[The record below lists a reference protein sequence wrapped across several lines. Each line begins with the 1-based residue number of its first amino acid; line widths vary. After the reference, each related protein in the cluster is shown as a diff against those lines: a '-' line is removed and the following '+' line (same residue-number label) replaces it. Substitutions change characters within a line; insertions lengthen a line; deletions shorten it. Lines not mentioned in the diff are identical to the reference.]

1 MSLYAA
7 ALLLHVVG
15 ALGLV
20 AAMAVEWVLV
30 ARLGGVETAERA
42 RDWLG
47 LLGVIRR
54 VSPPSLAV
62 LLLAGVYMAVAVW
75 GGAGW
80 IVVAFAALLLLPP
93 LGMIA
98 GLRLPAVQ
106 RELEAESGPLSP
118 ALRRRLHE
126 PLFVASIQVRTA
138 IVLGIVFL
146 MTNKPDAAGSVV
158 AIATA
163 LVLGVAFSL
172 PALDRARRLRQADR
186 DAEVASH
193 A

>member
-1 MSLYAA
+1 VSLYAA
-7 ALLLHVVG
+7 ALFLHVVG

-20 AAMAVEWVLV
+20 AAMALEWVLV
-30 ARLGGVETAERA
+30 ARLGGAETAERA

-54 VSPPSLAV
+54 VSPASLAA

-118 ALRRRLHE
+118 ALRRRLDE

-158 AIATA
+158 ALAA
-163 LVLGVAFSL
+163 AVVLGVACSL
-172 PALDRARRLRQADR
+172 PALERARRLRRADR
-186 DAEVASH
+186 DAEVVSH